1 MKKFGRSHQNGGVGN
16 SIVVV
21 NGDGNAN
28 VRYEGCV
35 EFDGEYDEYIRLV
48 SATSSCCVRA
58 VGSLKVE
65 FLGGFLDD
73 IIVSDCVDLVV
84 GILGNYGRRRRR
96 R

>member
-48 SATSSCCVRA
+48 GAISSCCVRA

-73 IIVSDCVDLVV
+73 IIVSEYVEL
-84 GILGNYGRRRRR
+84 LRRTDEF
-96 R
+96 